1 MINSSLCHEGSPSK
15 KREKNNED
23 GDDSRKKSKQK
34 RPKIISPRR
43 QKYET
48 QFEKFFVQRH
58 VEDKLQEKPL
68 QEVKKENGKFDTIT
82 KVVGSLN
89 AKVVEKLKQEVE
101 KKKLRKQQKL

>member
-43 QKYET
+43 
-48 QFEKFFVQRH
+48 
-58 VEDKLQEKPL
+58 
-68 QEVKKENGKFDTIT
+68 
-82 KVVGSLN
+82 
-89 AKVVEKLKQEVE
+89 
-101 KKKLRKQQKL
+101 